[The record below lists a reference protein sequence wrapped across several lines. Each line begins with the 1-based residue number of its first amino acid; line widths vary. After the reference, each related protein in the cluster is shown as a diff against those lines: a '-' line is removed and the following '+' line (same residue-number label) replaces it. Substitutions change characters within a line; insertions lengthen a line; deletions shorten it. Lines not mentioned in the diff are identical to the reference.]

1 MAHRVWSWRV
11 EPDVEGGVIKSR
23 GAARHVQFGAPR
35 RISVRHVGTQC
46 AMSDL
51 SAPSRNPVRHVGTQC
66 DTSRAQ
72 TTQASDASANRSDDL
87 GLPVCRRRGQFHGRF
102 VRLEAS
108 RRLPGGREGEVTLPH
123 RRGVQQLP
131 APVGVARPFQEQAHP
146 LTGTHLGGLE
156 NPRRCARHRVG
167 PPTQRRRA
175 ERRERFDAGITRPDR
190 RGRPPNMSHVCR
202 HVRARLNV
210 AGSHARDTL
219 SVQNRGELS
228 TEPWRTGRPVR
239 TRPFGTPRRRGR

>member
-23 GAARHVQFGAPR
+23 EAARHVQFGAPR
-35 RISVRHVGTQC
+35 RISVRQVATQC
-46 AMSDL
+46 ATSGP
-51 SAPSRNPVRHVGTQC
+51 SAPRRDPVRHVAGTDHSGVRRLSEPQRRSGPPGLPP
-66 DTSRAQ
+66 SRAV
-72 TTQASDASANRSDDL
+72 SRS
-87 GLPVCRRRGQFHGRF
+87 
-102 VRLEAS
+102 VRAAGGVPAAA
-108 RRLPGGREGEVTLPH
+108 RGREGEVTLPH